1 MFKRDEFYTETF
13 WRKKK
18 LHTNLSSIFST
29 ENNDKRDFAKVFI
42 WAITHTMAEEI
53 LAQYQGKISVIPW
66 CNPIQIH
73 YE

>member
-42 WAITHTMAEEI
+42 
-53 LAQYQGKISVIPW
+53 
-66 CNPIQIH
+66 
-73 YE
+73 